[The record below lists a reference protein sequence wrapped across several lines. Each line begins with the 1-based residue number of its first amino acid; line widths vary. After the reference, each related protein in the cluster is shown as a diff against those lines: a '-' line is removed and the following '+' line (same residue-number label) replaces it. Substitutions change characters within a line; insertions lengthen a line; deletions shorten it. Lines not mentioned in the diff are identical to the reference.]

1 MNSGGNDHTV
11 TSDLS
16 TNRRPLPATAEVVIV
31 GAGLAGLAAANSLH
45 RAGHDVVVLEASDGV
60 GGRVRTDVV
69 DGFRLDRG
77 FQVLLTAYPELTT
90 QFDLDALDL
99 RRFEPGA
106 RVWNGTST
114 DLVGDPIR
122 RPRTLLKTGLAP
134 VGTIADKLRILGQ
147 RIRLMRST
155 APELLRQPDISTL
168 AALQL
173 QGFSNRI
180 IERFFRP
187 LMGGIQLDPS
197 LRTSRR
203 MFDVILRS
211 LVEGDVAVPALG
223 MGAIPDQL
231 SARLPDGLIH
241 FDTEVIGVAPRQ
253 VSLADGRTI
262 SATRVVVAV
271 EGPRAASLLGL
282 PPVESN
288 PASCVWFAADA
299 APIPD
304 RYIVLDGT
312 GTGPALNTAVMSN
325 VAPEYAPPGSVL
337 IAAACPGVD
346 DPDIEPAVRA
356 QLRRM
361 WGPAV
366 DGWRHLRTDAITHGQ
381 PRQHPPFSPKQRVD
395 LGDGMFVCGDHRDTA
410 SIQGALYSGRRC
422 GEAVVASLT

>member
-1 MNSGGNDHTV
+1 MTHSAR
-11 TSDLS
+11 DL
-16 TNRRPLPATAEVVIV
+16 RPLPATADVVIV
-31 GAGLAGLAAANSLH
+31 GAGLAGLAAANVVH

-77 FQVLLTAYPELTT
+77 FQVLLTAYPELAI
-90 QFDLDALDL
+90 QLDVDALDL

-106 RVWNGTST
+106 LVWNGAST

-122 RPRTLLKTGLAP
+122 RPRTLLKTWRAP
-134 VGTIADKLRILGQ
+134 VGTTADKLRILG
-147 RIRLMRST
+147 RRYRLTRST
-155 APELLRQPDISTL
+155 AAELLRQPDVGTL
-168 AALQL
+168 SALEE
-173 QGFSNRI
+173 QGFSSRM
-180 IERFFRP
+180 IEGFFRP
-187 LMGGIQLDPS
+187 LVGGIQLDPS

-203 MFDVILRS
+203 MFDVILQS
-211 LVEGDVAVPALG
+211 LINGDVAVPALG
-223 MGAIPDQL
+223 MGAIPEQL
-231 SARLPDGLIH
+231 AARLPFGIIH
-241 FDTEVIGVAPRQ
+241 VRREVLGVAPHE
-253 VSLADGRTI
+253 VSLDEGHTI
-262 SATRVVVAV
+262 SAARVVVAV

-282 PPVESN
+282 PPVASN
-288 PASCVWFAADA
+288 PASCVWFATNA

-304 RYIVLDGT
+304 RYVVLDGT
-312 GTGPALNTAVMSN
+312 GTGPALNISVMSN

-337 IAAACPGVD
+337 IAAACPGID
-346 DPDIEPAVRA
+346 DPNIEPQVRA

-366 DGWRHLRTDAITHGQ
+366 DAWRHLRTDAIAHGQ